1 MVLYQLSYDPI
12 RKGERHT
19 RYRSSIVKSYFQ
31 PTPPHFTMIRVLLLC
46 PGLSLDIPEVSADLS
61 NREVKCSAFHPKV
74 ALKAQLS

>member
-1 MVLYQLSYDPI
+1 
-12 RKGERHT
+12 
-19 RYRSSIVKSYFQ
+19 
-31 PTPPHFTMIRVLLLC
+31 MIRVLLLC